1 MALVRN
7 TQASTLLQEA
17 VVLDLGDLRRQA
29 DAITADARARAE
41 QILTQARAEAQRLAA
56 EAQRKGFEAGQAA
69 GLEEGRRTGSKQ
81 GHDSAL
87 AQSRAQLTQ
96 LSQSLSSMLDQ
107 VESARATIL
116 SDARSDVLRLAL
128 LLAEKI
134 TFRAVAADPSIV
146 EDQITQAL
154 SLVTLTSRP
163 VLRINPSQREHVTAF
178 LPELAARFDAARQLT
193 VLPDASVQS
202 GGCILQTEN
211 AEVDATLE
219 TQLRRLVELLLPA
232 PDDSSDAASPAL
244 EAPDA
249 RPEPPQSSSPGAP
262 NGGA

>member
-7 TQASTLLQEA
+7 TQASALLQEA

-41 QILTQARAEAQRLAA
+41 QILTQARSEAQRLAA
-56 EAQRKGFEAGQAA
+56 EAQRKGFETGQVA
-69 GLEEGRRTGSKQ
+69 GLEEGRRAGTKQ

-87 AQSRAQLTQ
+87 AQSRAQLSQ
-96 LSQSLSSMLDQ
+96 LAQSLTSMLDQ
-107 VESARATIL
+107 VETARAAIL
-116 SDARSDVLRLAL
+116 SDARGDVLRLAL
-128 LLAEKI
+128 LLAEKV

-146 EDQITQAL
+146 DDQIAQAL

-163 VLRINPSQREHVTAF
+163 VLRINPAQREHVAAF
-178 LPELAARFDAARQLT
+178 LPELAARFDAARELT
-193 VLPDASVQS
+193 ILPDASVQP

-219 TQLRRLVELLLPA
+219 TQLRRLVDLLLPA
-232 PDDSSDAASPAL
+232 PDDSSTAASPVAEVP
-244 EAPDA
+244 EASA
-249 RPEPPQSSSPGAP
+249 QPPQTPSSGAS